1 MACKK
6 ILVYYLWRKVMYIKM
21 EKKEKKQS
29 FLSHLE
35 ALRWAFVR
43 CSIGIIICSAAAFIF
58 SDFIFD
64 EIIFAPKRGDFPTYR
79 ILSYFNEA
87 VYTVTNL
94 DLDLQNRKMEGQ
106 LSILI
111 WTCLSFG
118 IIAAFPLILFE
129 FWKFIRP
136 ALYKKETKAGL
147 IFLTSSTLLFFTGVL
162 FGYYIIVPFSL
173 KFLTEFS
180 ISTTIQNKFDLNSYF
195 SLVRTTL
202 LATGIVFNLPVIIYF
217 LFRLNIVSTIL
228 LKEYRRYAYVIILVA
243 SAVIT
248 PPDILSQV
256 VLVIPM
262 FALYEVSIFL
272 TKLGSVKPIIN

>member
-1 MACKK
+1 
-6 ILVYYLWRKVMYIKM
+6 M
-21 EKKEKKQS
+21 EKNEKKQS

-35 ALRWAFVR
+35 ALRWTFVR
-43 CSIGIIICSAAAFIF
+43 CSIGVIICSAAAFIF

-79 ILSYFNEA
+79 FLSYFNEA
-87 VYTVTNL
+87 VYKVTDL

-118 IIAAFPLILFE
+118 IITAFPLILFE
-129 FWKFIRP
+129 FWKFLRP
-136 ALYKKETKAGL
+136 ALYQREKKSGL
-147 IFLTSSTLLFFTGVL
+147 VFLLSSIFLFFTGVL

-173 KFLTEFS
+173 KFLSEFS
-180 ISTTIQNKFDLNSYF
+180 ISSIVENNFDLSSYI

-202 LATGIVFNLPVIIYF
+202 LAAGIVFNLPVIIYF
-217 LFRLNIVSTIL
+217 LFKLGIISTSI
-228 LKEYRRYAYVIILVA
+228 LKEYRRYAYVIILIA

-256 VLVIPM
+256 ILVIPM
-262 FALYEVSIFL
+262 FLLYEVSILL
-272 TKLGSVKPIIN
+272 TRFGSLKIATN

>member
-1 MACKK
+1 
-6 ILVYYLWRKVMYIKM
+6 M

-64 EIIFAPKRGDFPTYR
+64 EIIFAPRRGDFPTYKF
-79 ILSYFNEA
+79 LSYFNEA
-87 VYTVTNL
+87 VYKITDL

-129 FWKFIRP
+129 FWKFLRP
-136 ALYKKETKAGL
+136 ALYKHEKKTGL
-147 IFLTSSTLLFFTGVL
+147 AYLLSSTFLFFTGVL
-162 FGYYIIVPFSL
+162 FGYYIIIPFSL
-173 KFLTEFS
+173 KFLSEFS
-180 ISTTIQNKFDLNSYF
+180 ISSIVKNNFDLSSYI

-217 LFRLNIVSTIL
+217 LFKLGIISTLI
-228 LKEYRRYAYVIILVA
+228 LKEYRRYAYVIILIA

-248 PPDILSQV
+248 PPDVLSQV
-256 VLVIPM
+256 ILVIPM
-262 FALYEVSIFL
+262 FLLYEVSILL
-272 TKLGSVKPIIN
+272 TRSDSFKILTN

>member
-1 MACKK
+1 
-6 ILVYYLWRKVMYIKM
+6 M
-21 EKKEKKQS
+21 EINEKKQS

-43 CSIGIIICSAAAFIF
+43 CAIGIIICSAAAFVF

-79 ILSYFNEA
+79 LLSYFNEA
-87 VYTVTNL
+87 AYTVTNL
-94 DLDLQNRKMEGQ
+94 DLELQNRKMEGQ

-118 IIAAFPLILFE
+118 IIAAFPLVLFE
-129 FWKFIRP
+129 FWKFLRP
-136 ALYKKETKAGL
+136 ALHNSEKKIGL
-147 IFLTSSTLLFFTGVL
+147 TFLLSSTILFFTGVL

-180 ISTTIQNKFDLNSYF
+180 ISAIVQNNFDLSSYIA
-195 SLVRTTL
+195 LVRTTL
-202 LATGIVFNLPVIIYF
+202 LAAGIVFNLPVIIYF
-217 LFRLNIVSTIL
+217 LFKLGVVSTAI
-228 LKEYRRYAYVIILVA
+228 LKEYRRYAYVIILIA

-256 VLVIPM
+256 VLVIPL
-262 FALYEVSIFL
+262 FLLYEVSIFL
-272 TKLGSVKPIIN
+272 TKFGSLKVASN